1 MASGHET
8 SADPVKSVIEEM
20 IYVAVGTNVKDCK
33 SILLWALRNFGGKRI
48 CIVHV
53 HRPTQWIP
61 NGCKSEKIMC
71 VCGYLGSYIHAQRS
85 TYRTVS
91 DHVYYFFGKLIMYI
105 IFI

>member
-71 VCGYLGSYIHAQRS
+71 VCGNLGSYIHAQRS
-85 TYRTVS
+85 TYRTV
-91 DHVYYFFGKLIMYI
+91 
-105 IFI
+105 

>member
-20 IYVAVGTNVKDCK
+20 IYVAVGTDVKDCK

-71 VCGYLGSYIHAQRS
+71 VCVAIWA
-85 TYRTVS
+85 RTFMHK
-91 DHVYYFFGKLIMYI
+91 DPHTELCLIMYI
-105 IFI
+105 IFLEN